1 MAGTGV
7 VKGGMG
13 GGGDGRVRGRRA
25 MCGHVPDAHSF
36 ALSSWV
42 LGCAPRRRASPPAQ
56 HGGMAGR
63 TVSDDSDTVSTVSNG
78 LPTAA
83 GSIST
88 DMYRRST
95 STDATSDVLEEDS
108 RPLSLRPCSQF
119 ECSGL
124 ERDKGAAHGD
134 ELEAVVLGTNLE
146 HGDHTLVPLESK
158 DEWVDEG
165 VEVAHYGAIAAGSLA
180 EYMSDPLHPDQ
191 LAVQDN
197 LVMEALTACCGTAG
211 EVEGM
216 HGFMA
221 EVLHE
226 VEEWAPVCRAVFG
239 VIGACLVATGRGK
252 ANETERRRFHERMVS
267 LAKTLMQVRGTFAHN
282 PPPQMEGLLITL
294 KGALVWMETFDG
306 RGWFMRALKSSADKE
321 ALKSFNDSITA
332 LCSDMSISLQ
342 AAAHRDEHMVLRQ
355 MTGVLMHEM
364 RRISHEVRHV
374 AHSQTRVHNRILLH
388 PAPEDAPISDA
399 QTSGGIHLTQGREEE
414 SYSRPAPRLSRSSV
428 QAATY
433 AGAAGAAGAGGEG
446 HVVAA
451 PTDQPADA
459 ANAPLVMHSCQ
470 ASESSKIVTSAECME
485 SRMSLSERALFD
497 FDGLTGPGPPQSC
510 STGVEGAGASED
522 AVMLGDGGAGGGHGG
537 EGRARVAVEDAAD
550 GREGQVPGEASPKL
564 KPRSLARSAQPRSSL
579 APPLFSP
586 APSPIADTRFGNS
599 STFDDSCDTADTKA
613 NPGSPPEMFLGV
625 FPDTLRNP
633 ERYTITTHAKPPG

>member
-1 MAGTGV
+1 
-7 VKGGMG
+7 
-13 GGGDGRVRGRRA
+13 

-36 ALSSWV
+36 PVSLWV
-42 LGCAPRRRASPPAQ
+42 LGSAPRRRAPPPAQ
-56 HGGMAGR
+56 HGGIAGR

-88 DMYRRST
+88 DMYRCST
-95 STDATSDVLEEDS
+95 SADATADVLVEDA
-108 RPLSLRPCSQF
+108 RPLSLRPWSQS

-146 HGDHTLVPLESK
+146 HGDHTLAPLEAR
-158 DEWVDEG
+158 DEWVEEG
-165 VEVAHYGAIAAGSLA
+165 VEMANYGAMAAGSLA

-197 LVMEALTACCGTAG
+197 LVIEALTACCSDAR

-374 AHSQTRVHNRILLH
+374 AHSQTRAQNRILLH

-414 SYSRPAPRLSRSSV
+414 SCSRPAPLLSRSSV

-433 AGAAGAAGAGGEG
+433 AGGGGGGAGAGAGAGGADG
-446 HVVAA
+446 AGGGQHLALPQHLA
-451 PTDQPADA
+451 PTDHQAHA
-459 ANAPLVMHSCQ
+459 ANATLVTHSCK
-470 ASESSKIVTSAECME
+470 ASESTQIVTSAECLE
-485 SRMSLSERALFD
+485 SPMSLSEMALFD
-497 FDGLTGPGPPQSC
+497 LDGLIGPGPPQSC

-537 EGRARVAVEDAAD
+537 EGWARVAVEDAAD
-550 GREGQVPGEASPKL
+550 GREGRDPGEASPKL
-564 KPRSLARSAQPRSSL
+564 KPRSLARSAQPRSPL
-579 APPLFSP
+579 APPLFAP
-586 APSPIADTRFGNS
+586 APPPIPEPRFGNS
-599 STFDDSCDTADTKA
+599 SIFGHSCDSCDAADTMA
-613 NPGSPPEMFLGV
+613 NPGSPSEMFVGV
-625 FPDTLRNP
+625 LADTLQNP
-633 ERYTITTHAKPPG
+633 ERYAITTHAKPAD

>member
-1 MAGTGV
+1 
-7 VKGGMG
+7 
-13 GGGDGRVRGRRA
+13 

-36 ALSSWV
+36 AVSLWV
-42 LGCAPRRRASPPAQ
+42 LGSAPRRRAPPPAQ
-56 HGGMAGR
+56 HGGIAGR
-63 TVSDDSDTVSTVSNG
+63 TVSNDSDSVSTVSNG

-88 DMYRRST
+88 DMYRCST
-95 STDATSDVLEEDS
+95 SADATADVLVEDA
-108 RPLSLRPCSQF
+108 RPLSLRPWSQS

-146 HGDHTLVPLESK
+146 HGDHTLAPLEAR
-158 DEWVDEG
+158 DEWVEEG
-165 VEVAHYGAIAAGSLA
+165 VEMANYGAIAAGSLA

-197 LVMEALTACCGTAG
+197 LVLEALTACCSDAR

-306 RGWFMRALKSSADKE
+306 RGWFMRALKSSADRD

-374 AHSQTRVHNRILLH
+374 AHSQTRAQNRILLH

-414 SYSRPAPRLSRSSV
+414 SCSRPAPLLSRSSV

-433 AGAAGAAGAGGEG
+433 AGGGGAGAGAGAGAGGADG
-446 HVVAA
+446 AGGGQHLALPQHLA
-451 PTDQPADA
+451 PTDHQAHA
-459 ANAPLVMHSCQ
+459 ANATLVTHSCK
-470 ASESSKIVTSAECME
+470 ASESTQIVTSAECLE
-485 SRMSLSERALFD
+485 SPMSLSEMALFD
-497 FDGLTGPGPPQSC
+497 LDGLIGPGPPQSC

-537 EGRARVAVEDAAD
+537 EGWARVAVEDAAD
-550 GREGQVPGEASPKL
+550 GREGRDPGEASPKL
-564 KPRSLARSAQPRSSL
+564 KPRSLARSAQPRSPL
-579 APPLFSP
+579 APPLFAP
-586 APSPIADTRFGNS
+586 APPPIPEPRFGNS
-599 STFDDSCDTADTKA
+599 SIFGHSCDSCDAADTMA
-613 NPGSPPEMFLGV
+613 NPGSPSEMFVGV
-625 FPDTLRNP
+625 LADTLQNP
-633 ERYTITTHAKPPG
+633 ERYAITTHAKPAD